1 MTAAASLL
9 EIRDF
14 RLAFDGYEGTAQV
27 LNGINLTVAEGEAVG
42 IVGETGCGKSV
53 LARSILRLNPSPPAR
68 ASGSI
73 RFAGREVLTMNSA
86 ELRALRGAGVGMVFQ
101 DPATYLNPV
110 FTIES
115 QLADVL
121 RAHGMRGRAEI
132 RSRSLELLEQVKLRD
147 TAALLPRYP
156 HELSGGM
163 RQRVLIAQALAGN
176 PRLLL
181 ADEPTT
187 ALDVTIQGQVLAL
200 IADLVA
206 RLGLTLVLISHDL
219 GVIGAICRRIVVMY
233 AGTIIEDA
241 PAEKIFAE
249 PRHPYTRGLLAAVP
263 DLARPDQLPRGIP
276 GSIPSVRTPP
286 NGCRFH
292 PRCPQVMPI
301 CREQAPLLTGAAHR
315 TACHAVAP

>member
-1 MTAAASLL
+1 MILL
-9 EIRDF
+9 DIRDF

-27 LNGINLTVAEGEAVG
+27 LNGINLAVGEGEAVG

-68 ASGSI
+68 VVSGEL
-73 RFAGREVLTMNSA
+73 RFAGRDVLAMDRA
-86 ELRALRGAGVGMVFQ
+86 ELHALRGAGIGMVFQ
-101 DPATYLNPV
+101 DPSTYLNPV
-110 FTIES
+110 FTIGS

-121 RAHGMRGRAEI
+121 RAHGIHRREIRGR
-132 RSRSLELLEQVKLRD
+132 SLQLLEAVQLRD
-147 TAALLPRYP
+147 AAALLRRYP

-233 AGTIIEDA
+233 AGTIVEDA
-241 PAEKIFAE
+241 PAEEIFAE

-263 DLARPDQLPRGIP
+263 DIARPDRLPRGIP

-292 PRCPQVMPI
+292 PRCPQVMKI
-301 CREQAPLLTGAAHR
+301 CREQTPPLTGAAHR